1 MTSSLEQI
9 IPDTAVLESV
19 RQLAGEDQ
27 QIYLVGGAV
36 RDLLMQRAGHDLD
49 FAATGDVLHLAR
61 KSADALGAAFYVM
74 DPERQTSRVIY
85 CTPDSRRWILD
96 FSAMRGQTIQADLL
110 ARDFTINAIAVD
122 LRELNQLIDPLKGSQ
137 DIKDHVLRMCAPTSF
152 RDDPLRVLR
161 AVRQS
166 AEFSLRMTPDTIS
179 ALKTAIP
186 GLERVSVERQRDEL
200 FRILASE
207 QASTGLRTG
216 FALGALQSLL
226 PEVGSLIGL
235 EQGPPHLLNAFE
247 HTLALISAVETLYS
261 LLVEPYKEEKGSNLI
276 YGLAVIELGRFREQ
290 LAAHF
295 TRQLNPDRTLRSL
308 LLFAGLYH
316 DTAKPLTRSVDPDG
330 RIRFLDHENIGAS
343 LVAARARE
351 LALSTEEVDRLGLL
365 VCHHM
370 RIHHL
375 AKTSP
380 EVSRKALYRYFRD
393 LGEAGVEVV
402 LLALAD
408 IIATYGVTITPDRWQ
423 AELLVCR
430 QLLAAWY
437 EHREEYLQPIRLVD
451 GNELMLALDLLPGR
465 QIGALL
471 ESIREAQAAGLIST
485 RDQALDFARN
495 QLTTQKEG

>member
-1 MTSSLEQI
+1 ML
-9 IPDTAVLESV
+9 
-19 RQLAGEDQ
+19 R
-27 QIYLVGGAV
+27 
-36 RDLLMQRAGHDLD
+36 
-49 FAATGDVLHLAR
+49 LAR
-61 KSADALGAAFYVM
+61 KTADALGAAFYVM
-74 DPERQTSRVIY
+74 DAERQTSRVIHSS
-85 CTPDSRRWILD
+85 PDSRRWILD
-96 FSAMRGQTIQADLL
+96 FSALRGHTIQADLI

-122 LRELNQLIDPLKGSQ
+122 LHDLNHLIDPLNGAQ
-137 DIKDHVLRMCAPTSF
+137 DIKDRILRLCAPTSF

-166 AEFSLRMTPDTIS
+166 AEFGLRMTPDTIS
-179 ALKTAIP
+179 ALKIAIP

-207 QASTGLRTG
+207 QTSTGLRTG
-216 FALGALQSLL
+216 FALGAFQQLL
-226 PEVGSLIGL
+226 PEVESLIGL

-261 LLVEPYKEEKGSNLI
+261 LLVEPYKEEKGSNMI
-276 YGLAVIELGRFREQ
+276 YGLAVMELGRFREQ

-295 TRQLNPDRTLRSL
+295 TRKINPDRTLRAL

-330 RIRFLDHENIGAS
+330 RIRFLNHENIGAN

-351 LALSTEEVDRLGLL
+351 LALSSEEVDRLGLL
-365 VCHHM
+365 VRHHM

-375 AKTSP
+375 AKSSP

-393 LGEAGVEVV
+393 LGDVGVDVV

-423 AELLVCR
+423 AEVHVCR
-430 QLLAAWY
+430 QLLEAWY

-451 GNELMLALDLLPGR
+451 GSELMFALDLPPGP
-465 QIGALL
+465 QVGTLL
-471 ESIREAQAAGLIST
+471 EAIREAQAAGQIST
-485 RDQALDFARN
+485 RDQALGLARSY
-495 QLTTQKEG
+495 LTALKEG